1 MNFVRIKKNED
12 IKTEQD
18 HVTWILTALLFMLKT
33 GDFYEDIA
41 DDVKGQFDTSKYS
54 KDKN

>member
-18 HVTWILTALLFMLKT
+18 HVTWTLTALLFMLKT
-33 GDFYEDIA
+33 GDFYEGIS
-41 DDVKGQFDTSKYS
+41 DDVKG
-54 KDKN
+54 